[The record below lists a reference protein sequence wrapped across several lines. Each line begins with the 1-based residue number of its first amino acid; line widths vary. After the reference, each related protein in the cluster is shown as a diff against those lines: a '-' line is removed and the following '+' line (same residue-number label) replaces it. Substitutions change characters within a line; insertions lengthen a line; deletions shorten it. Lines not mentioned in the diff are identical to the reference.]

1 MLELNGAS
9 AIVTG
14 GASGLGE
21 ASVRA
26 LAAKGAKVVILDL
39 DRQQEKGDALA
50 KETGGVFAPADVTDV
65 DQVIA
70 AVEAAKELGPLRAVV
85 NSAGVGWATRT
96 IGRDGTYESAHDLEM
111 FRKVIDINLVGT
123 FNVTRLAATA
133 MSQTDAAD
141 EDGARGAIVNTA
153 SVAALEGQ
161 VGQVAYTA
169 SKAGIVGM
177 TLVLARDLAPAGIR
191 CNTIIPGFFDTPIYG
206 GNEDMKNH
214 LKKDTLFPKRLG
226 DAAEYASLAIELL
239 TNSYINGESVRIDT
253 GTRMQ
258 PK

>member
-1 MLELNGAS
+1 MLELQNAS

-39 DRQQEKGDALA
+39 DRQAEKGDALA
-50 KETGGVFAPADVTDV
+50 KEVGGIFAAADVTDEE
-65 DQVIA
+65 QVIA
-70 AVEAAKELGPLRAVV
+70 AVEAAKELGPIRALV
-85 NSAGVGWATRT
+85 NSAGIGWASRT
-96 IGRDGTYESAHDLEM
+96 IGRDGSYESAHNLEP

-123 FNVTRLAATA
+123 FNVTRLAASA
-133 MSQTDAAD
+133 MSLNDPD
-141 EDGARGAIVNTA
+141 EDNARGAIVNTA

-161 VGQVAYTA
+161 VGQVAYAA

-177 TLVLARDLAPAGIR
+177 TLVIARDLAPAGIR

-206 GNEDMKNH
+206 DNQEMKDH
-214 LKKDTLFPKRLG
+214 LMKDTLFPKRLG
-226 DAAEYASLAIELL
+226 YASEYASLAIELI
-239 TNSYINGESVRIDT
+239 TNGYINGESVRIDT

>member
-1 MLELNGAS
+1 MLELQNAS

-39 DRQQEKGDALA
+39 DRQAEKGDALA
-50 KETGGVFAPADVTDV
+50 KEVGGIFADADVTDEE
-65 DQVIA
+65 QVIA
-70 AVEAAKELGPLRAVV
+70 AVEAAKELGPIRALV
-85 NSAGVGWATRT
+85 NSAGIGWASRT
-96 IGRDGTYESAHDLEM
+96 IGRDGSYESAHNLEL

-123 FNVTRLAATA
+123 FNVTRLAASA
-133 MSQTDAAD
+133 MSLNDPD
-141 EDGARGAIVNTA
+141 EDNARGAIVNTA

-161 VGQVAYTA
+161 VGQVAYAA

-177 TLVLARDLAPAGIR
+177 TLVIARDLAPAGIR

-206 GNEDMKNH
+206 DNQEMKDH
-214 LKKDTLFPKRLG
+214 LMKDTLFPKRLG
-226 DAAEYASLAIELL
+226 YASEYASLAIELI
-239 TNSYINGESVRIDT
+239 TNGYINGESVRIDT